1 MLRANRFFSAT
12 WSTRGRSRFP
22 ASTVTPT
29 RAAPSTPGSHRSNA
43 AWDATGSSALK
54 TTWRSPRSTTTHD
67 AVSRSRGPECS
78 KSPSSPYFPTS
89 PTCASNSPARPATGP
104 SSGCASLAPTPG
116 RAWWM
121 TSCVFWA
128 FGPRREPSR
137 WAGAS
142 TATASRTRP
151 AELTRRSIASAA
163 TTDAAA
169 WAGPTSTPP
178 EPAGGCARAIRK
190 CEPPKSRREPGP
202 ARRGTV
208 PGNLRWMGATTVVRN
223 WANRPEISAI
233 LSNMDN
239 ILVVDDERNIR
250 TLCSRVLAGDQ
261 IEVHGVGTGK
271 EGLQT
276 ADEVSPD
283 LVLLDLRLPDMDG
296 IEVLRA
302 LKARHAETAVIIIT
316 GFGQIQSAVEAM
328 KAGATD
334 YLEKPFEH
342 LDKLKLA
349 VARALEEVR
358 ARREIQRLHRLQEK
372 EYRVDQLI
380 GDSESTRRLRE
391 LISKLARSEAATIL
405 IHGESGTGK
414 ELVARG
420 LHYESARR
428 DFPFMEVNCA
438 AITETL
444 FESELF
450 GHEKGAFT
458 DAKAAKKGL
467 MELADR
473 GTQFR
478 EDLFYRLNVIPI
490 HIPPLRER
498 RDDIMPLARHFVLDA
513 NTRFH
518 KSIKGFTP
526 DAERLMAS
534 YQWPG
539 NVREVRNLIERLV
552 ILERSDAIEPQHLPV
567 QFAAQ
572 ARQPVVT
579 ESSGDEPRTLAQVER
594 AYIAQIMQR
603 VESNKSKAA
612 KILGISLQTLRTKL
626 MEE

>member
-1 MLRANRFFSAT
+1 
-12 WSTRGRSRFP
+12 
-22 ASTVTPT
+22 
-29 RAAPSTPGSHRSNA
+29 
-43 AWDATGSSALK
+43 
-54 TTWRSPRSTTTHD
+54 
-67 AVSRSRGPECS
+67 
-78 KSPSSPYFPTS
+78 
-89 PTCASNSPARPATGP
+89 
-104 SSGCASLAPTPG
+104 
-116 RAWWM
+116 
-121 TSCVFWA
+121 
-128 FGPRREPSR
+128 
-137 WAGAS
+137 
-142 TATASRTRP
+142 
-151 AELTRRSIASAA
+151 
-163 TTDAAA
+163 
-169 WAGPTSTPP
+169 
-178 EPAGGCARAIRK
+178 
-190 CEPPKSRREPGP
+190 
-202 ARRGTV
+202 
-208 PGNLRWMGATTVVRN
+208 
-223 WANRPEISAI
+223 
-233 LSNMDN
+233 MDN

-271 EGLQT
+271 DGLQT

-302 LKARHAETAVIIIT
+302 LRGKHPETSVIIIT

-328 KAGATD
+328 KSGATD

-380 GDSESTRRLRE
+380 GDSDGTRRLRE
-391 LISKLARSEAATIL
+391 LIGKLARSEAATIL

-473 GTQFR
+473 GTLFLDEVSEMSLNSQAKFLRVLQERVLRRVGGTRDIKVDLRIIAATNRALEARVKDGQFR

-498 RDDIMPLARHFVLDA
+498 RDDVLPLARHFVLDA

-526 DAERLMAS
+526 DAERMMAG
-534 YQWPG
+534 YHWPG
-539 NVREVRNLIERLV
+539 NVRELRNLIERLV
-552 ILERSDAIEPQHLPV
+552 ILGSTETIEPQHLPV
-567 QFAAQ
+567 QFATQ
-572 ARQPVVT
+572 VRQQVVT
-579 ESSGDEPRTLAQVER
+579 ESSGEEPRTLAEVER
-594 AYIAQIMQR
+594 AYIGQIMQR

-612 KILGISLQTLRTKL
+612 KILGISRQTLRKKL

>member
-1 MLRANRFFSAT
+1 
-12 WSTRGRSRFP
+12 
-22 ASTVTPT
+22 
-29 RAAPSTPGSHRSNA
+29 
-43 AWDATGSSALK
+43 
-54 TTWRSPRSTTTHD
+54 
-67 AVSRSRGPECS
+67 
-78 KSPSSPYFPTS
+78 
-89 PTCASNSPARPATGP
+89 
-104 SSGCASLAPTPG
+104 
-116 RAWWM
+116 
-121 TSCVFWA
+121 
-128 FGPRREPSR
+128 
-137 WAGAS
+137 
-142 TATASRTRP
+142 
-151 AELTRRSIASAA
+151 
-163 TTDAAA
+163 
-169 WAGPTSTPP
+169 
-178 EPAGGCARAIRK
+178 
-190 CEPPKSRREPGP
+190 
-202 ARRGTV
+202 
-208 PGNLRWMGATTVVRN
+208 
-223 WANRPEISAI
+223 
-233 LSNMDN
+233 MDN

-250 TLCSRVLAGDQ
+250 TLCARVLAGDQ
-261 IEVHGVGTGK
+261 IEVQGVGTGK
-271 EGLQT
+271 EGLQM
-276 ADEVSPD
+276 ADELSPD

-296 IEVLRA
+296 IDVLRA

-349 VARALEEVR
+349 VARSLEEVR

-380 GDSESTRRLRE
+380 GESEGTRRLRE
-391 LISKLARSEAATIL
+391 LIGKLARSEAATIL

-420 LHYESARR
+420 LHYESSRR
-428 DFPFMEVNCA
+428 DSPFMEVNCA

-473 GTQFR
+473 GTLFLDEVSEMSLNSQAKFLRVLQERVLRRVGGTRDIKVDLRIIAATNRPLEMRVKDGLFR

-498 RDDIMPLARHFVLDA
+498 RDDIMPLARHFVIDA

-518 KSIKGFTP
+518 KAIKGFNP
-526 DAERLMAS
+526 EAERLMLG

-539 NVREVRNLIERLV
+539 NVRELRNLIERLV
-552 ILERSDAIEPQHLPV
+552 ILGSADLIEPQHLPV
-567 QFAAQ
+567 QFATQVRQ
-572 ARQPVVT
+572 AAVPEAT
-579 ESSGDEPRTLAQVER
+579 TDEPRTLAEVER

-612 KILGISLQTLRTKL
+612 KILGISRQTLRKKL

>member
-1 MLRANRFFSAT
+1 M
-12 WSTRGRSRFP
+12 
-22 ASTVTPT
+22 
-29 RAAPSTPGSHRSNA
+29 
-43 AWDATGSSALK
+43 
-54 TTWRSPRSTTTHD
+54 
-67 AVSRSRGPECS
+67 
-78 KSPSSPYFPTS
+78 
-89 PTCASNSPARPATGP
+89 
-104 SSGCASLAPTPG
+104 
-116 RAWWM
+116 
-121 TSCVFWA
+121 
-128 FGPRREPSR
+128 
-137 WAGAS
+137 
-142 TATASRTRP
+142 
-151 AELTRRSIASAA
+151 
-163 TTDAAA
+163 
-169 WAGPTSTPP
+169 
-178 EPAGGCARAIRK
+178 
-190 CEPPKSRREPGP
+190 
-202 ARRGTV
+202 
-208 PGNLRWMGATTVVRN
+208 
-223 WANRPEISAI
+223 
-233 LSNMDN
+233 NMDN

-296 IEVLRA
+296 IDVLRA
-302 LKARHAETAVIIIT
+302 LKGRHPETAVIIIT

-349 VARALEEVR
+349 VSRALEEVR

-380 GDSESTRRLRE
+380 GESEGTRRLRE
-391 LISKLARSEAATIL
+391 LIGKLARSEAATIL

-420 LHYESARR
+420 LHYESSRR
-428 DFPFMEVNCA
+428 DSPFMEVNCA

-467 MELADR
+467 MEMADR
-473 GTQFR
+473 GTLFLDEVSEMSLNSQAKFLRVLQERVLRRVGGTRDIKVDLRIIAATNRPLETRVKEGQFR

-498 RDDIMPLARHFVLDA
+498 RDDIMPLARHFVIDA

-526 DAERLMAS
+526 EAERLMVG

-539 NVREVRNLIERLV
+539 NVRELRNLIERLV
-552 ILERSDAIEPQHLPV
+552 ILGSSEFIEPQHLPV
-567 QFAAQ
+567 QFATQVRQ
-572 ARQPVVT
+572 AVVPEAST
-579 ESSGDEPRTLAQVER
+579 DEPRTLAEVER

-612 KILGISLQTLRTKL
+612 KILGISRQTLRKKL

>member
-1 MLRANRFFSAT
+1 
-12 WSTRGRSRFP
+12 
-22 ASTVTPT
+22 
-29 RAAPSTPGSHRSNA
+29 
-43 AWDATGSSALK
+43 
-54 TTWRSPRSTTTHD
+54 
-67 AVSRSRGPECS
+67 
-78 KSPSSPYFPTS
+78 
-89 PTCASNSPARPATGP
+89 
-104 SSGCASLAPTPG
+104 
-116 RAWWM
+116 
-121 TSCVFWA
+121 
-128 FGPRREPSR
+128 
-137 WAGAS
+137 
-142 TATASRTRP
+142 
-151 AELTRRSIASAA
+151 
-163 TTDAAA
+163 
-169 WAGPTSTPP
+169 
-178 EPAGGCARAIRK
+178 
-190 CEPPKSRREPGP
+190 
-202 ARRGTV
+202 
-208 PGNLRWMGATTVVRN
+208 
-223 WANRPEISAI
+223 
-233 LSNMDN
+233 
-239 ILVVDDERNIR
+239 
-250 TLCSRVLAGDQ
+250 
-261 IEVHGVGTGK
+261 
-271 EGLQT
+271 
-276 ADEVSPD
+276 
-283 LVLLDLRLPDMDG
+283 
-296 IEVLRA
+296 
-302 LKARHAETAVIIIT
+302 
-316 GFGQIQSAVEAM
+316 VEAM

-358 ARREIQRLHRLQEK
+358 AKREIQRLHRLQEK

-380 GDSESTRRLRE
+380 GESEGTRRLRD

-405 IHGESGTGK
+405 IHGDSGTGK

-420 LHYESARR
+420 LHYESSRR

-473 GTQFR
+473 GTLFLDEVSEMSLNSQAKFLRVLQERVLRRVGGTRDIKVDLRIIAATNRPLETRVKDGLFR

-526 DAERLMAS
+526 EAERLMVG

-539 NVREVRNLIERLV
+539 NVRELRNLIERLV
-552 ILERSDAIEPQHLPV
+552 ILGSSDFIEPQHLPV
-567 QFAAQ
+567 QFATQVRQ
-572 ARQPVVT
+572 AVVT
-579 ESSGDEPRTLAQVER
+579 EQTGDELRTLAEVER

-612 KILGISLQTLRTKL
+612 KILGISRQTLRKKL

>member
-1 MLRANRFFSAT
+1 
-12 WSTRGRSRFP
+12 
-22 ASTVTPT
+22 
-29 RAAPSTPGSHRSNA
+29 
-43 AWDATGSSALK
+43 
-54 TTWRSPRSTTTHD
+54 
-67 AVSRSRGPECS
+67 
-78 KSPSSPYFPTS
+78 
-89 PTCASNSPARPATGP
+89 
-104 SSGCASLAPTPG
+104 
-116 RAWWM
+116 
-121 TSCVFWA
+121 
-128 FGPRREPSR
+128 
-137 WAGAS
+137 
-142 TATASRTRP
+142 
-151 AELTRRSIASAA
+151 
-163 TTDAAA
+163 
-169 WAGPTSTPP
+169 
-178 EPAGGCARAIRK
+178 
-190 CEPPKSRREPGP
+190 
-202 ARRGTV
+202 
-208 PGNLRWMGATTVVRN
+208 
-223 WANRPEISAI
+223 
-233 LSNMDN
+233 MDN

-250 TLCSRVLAGDQ
+250 TLCSRVLAGEQ

-276 ADEVSPD
+276 ADDVSPD

-380 GDSESTRRLRE
+380 GDSEVTRRLRD
-391 LISKLARSEAATIL
+391 LIGKLARSEAATIL

-473 GTQFR
+473 GTLFLDEVSEMSLNSQAKFLRVLQERVLRRVGGTRDIKVDLRIIAATNRPLEMRVKDGQFR

-490 HIPPLRER
+490 LIPPLRER

-526 DAERLMAS
+526 EAERLMAN

-552 ILERSDAIEPQHLPV
+552 ILGSSDSIEPQHLPV

-579 ESSGDEPRTLAQVER
+579 ESSGDEPRTLAEVER
-594 AYIAQIMQR
+594 AYIGQIMQR

-612 KILGISLQTLRTKL
+612 KILGISRQTLRKKL